1 MKIASKS
8 YKNYNFLYKN
18 KIKNKFY
25 KNFQFHH
32 LEFLK
37 LFIFI

>member
-1 MKIASKS
+1 MKIASK
-8 YKNYNFLYKN
+8 NYTFLYKN

-25 KNFQFHH
+25 KKFQFHH